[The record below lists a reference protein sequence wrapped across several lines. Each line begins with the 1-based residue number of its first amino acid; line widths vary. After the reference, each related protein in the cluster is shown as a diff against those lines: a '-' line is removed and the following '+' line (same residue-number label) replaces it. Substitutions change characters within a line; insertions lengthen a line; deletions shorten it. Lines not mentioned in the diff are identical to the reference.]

1 MNPEPHPDIHL
12 QIKAV
17 KEIKTGG
24 RQAIQT
30 EAMNAYYDT
39 FVTTGDKGKAK
50 EAYKEIHKKYNSKK
64 YNNA

>member
-1 MNPEPHPDIHL
+1 MPSLPEPHPDTHL

-30 EAMNAYYDT
+30 EAMNAYFDV
-39 FVTTGDKGKAK
+39 FDATGDKGKAE
-50 EAYKEIHKKYNSKK
+50 EAYKMVHKKYNS
-64 YNNA
+64 